1 MQSQLGKKS
10 LAQGSLGIMQIR
22 RKVLGK
28 KTYKSKLKVRS
39 ILRKMKND
47 ELIDR
52 NKFFYDQSDY
62 DLALDVLE
70 AEKFVAEYV
79 ADGGK
84 YISARLRPGFIGNI
98 VNVPGGAS
106 YIQRER
112 GKPYGTIVAIP
123 NDRGTV
129 TLGFSYI
136 REEDEDRSF
145 PILGLAIAL
154 KQAINELRDSN
165 EGINPRFLKGRAK
178 QQAIYFEKR
187 ALAYFNPDVYSWS
200 RGQKDKKVTY
210 DNYEEIHKR
219 REMILGIDSSKSS
232 PKKKTSKNKS

>member
-1 MQSQLGKKS
+1 MGKK
-10 LAQGSLGIMQIR
+10 
-22 RKVLGK
+22 V
-28 KTYKSKLKVRS
+28 YKSKLKVRA

-47 ELIDR
+47 ELIDK
-52 NKFFYDQSDY
+52 NKFYYDQPDY
-62 DLALDVLE
+62 DLAVEVIE

-79 ADGGK
+79 ADGGQ
-84 YISARLRPGFIGNI
+84 YLSARLRPGFIGNI
-98 VNVPGGAS
+98 VNIPGGAS

-129 TLGFSYI
+129 TIGFSYI
-136 REEDEDRSF
+136 REEDENRAF

-165 EGINPRFLKGRAK
+165 EGINPRFLKGCAK
-178 QQAIYFEKR
+178 QQAVYFEKR

-210 DNYEEIHKR
+210 ENYEEIHKR
-219 REMILGIDSSKSS
+219 REMILGSDSHKDTPKPST
-232 PKKKTSKNKS
+232 KKKTSKKKV